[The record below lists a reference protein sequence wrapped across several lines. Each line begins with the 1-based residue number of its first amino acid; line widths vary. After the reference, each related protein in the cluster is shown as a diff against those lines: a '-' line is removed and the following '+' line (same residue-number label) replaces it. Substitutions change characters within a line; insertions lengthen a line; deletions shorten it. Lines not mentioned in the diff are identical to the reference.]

1 MRRFIIYLLILAV
14 ILTSTS
20 CQSTNTS
27 NKNSDLSI
35 YLFDNDISTK
45 QSVNKF
51 NSGRDTGK
59 INIRTFFTDEIQ
71 NYRDILL
78 SELSNGTG
86 PDIIVVYS
94 YYTPNITQ
102 YLTLDAF
109 YDINEL
115 IGKDEAFKLE
125 DYDNRILD
133 SGVKDGKRYL
143 VPLSYTVDALLSTEE
158 AMQFHDL
165 NKEKKILSLDDI
177 HTLSKSFTSQDGTV
191 FINSLPYMGYINFFV
206 DPIKQTA
213 SFDTEEFRIFMDQYQ
228 ALTQSATVV
237 TENSWDLSL
246 LSQGKVALFNMPI
259 GNANNTFWPYQT
271 YYKNG
276 VDPVLLSYTLSDQEY
291 SIPATPSV
299 MVGINKNCANK
310 EAAYE
315 FIKQLLSTED
325 QQARGAIEAF
335 PVNLEANDKIMKGNL
350 NRDTDQS
357 ASSIDNAAMTSLI
370 AQMDEMA
377 KGKLICR
384 VQDYKIGDIVREE
397 LMNYQTGSKTREMAS
412 RDIQSRVIAYFK
424 EVPSVNAPS
433 SQSDTP
439 SQVEKLTLHFMEFNA
454 YIKNAIR
461 AFNEK
466 YTDVQIE
473 GTSYPVSNFENYKT
487 LLTTSVMAGEGPDI
501 LIYRTFFFNSLSKT
515 MATGAF
521 ADLNPLIENDSS
533 FDTTAFY
540 PEIFNAGIINGE
552 RYFIPLYFT
561 IPNLYAKKSGLAELG
576 LTAAESGWTLND
588 LKDIVTKCKASNPA
602 GDQYLFN
609 SPMDFLSFVH
619 SSGLQLVD
627 YQNKTTNFQSKEF
640 IDLMVLYKEMAPLI
654 LSSEA
659 ELNLGI
665 SPALLKDDKVRMI
678 YLGDL
683 APTNLTVYNSVMTHL
698 MGDDFTI
705 LPFPTA
711 EAGAKYPTKV
721 TAIVSINAQCKNP
734 QAAFDFIKILLSE
747 DLQGTFDSHRVSNI
761 PSGQP
766 VNKNAFIKDLEAEK
780 KKAGGDQVSISD
792 PVRAITFKSVPL
804 SDAVADI
811 AINLTDHMAAPSI
824 LDLEIENIINE
835 GLQAYLSGKLTADQA
850 AKQIDEK
857 VTLFL
862 NE

>member
-1 MRRFIIYLLILAV
+1 MRRSIIFLLILALL
-14 ILTSTS
+14 LTCTS
-20 CQSTNTS
+20 CQSKDTSTN
-27 NKNSDLSI
+27 NSDLTI
-35 YLFDNDISTK
+35 YLLDSDLSTK
-45 QSVNKF
+45 QAVNRF
-51 NSGRDTGK
+51 NSAREKGR

-71 NYRDILL
+71 KLGDTLF

-86 PDIIVVYS
+86 PDIIVLYAT
-94 YYTPNITQ
+94 YIHNPTQ
-102 YLTLDAF
+102 YFNLDAF
-109 YDINEL
+109 YDINEF
-115 IGKDEAFKLE
+115 IRKDKAFKTE

-133 SGVKDGKRYL
+133 CGVKDGKRYL
-143 VPLSYTVDALLSTEE
+143 IPLSYTVDALFTTGELLQT
-158 AMQFHDL
+158 HNL
-165 NKEKKILSLDDI
+165 NTDKKILSLDDLN
-177 HTLSKSFTSQDGTV
+177 TLAKSFTPQDGTA
-191 FINSLPYMGYINFFV
+191 FINSLPYISFLNYFV
-206 DPIKQTA
+206 DPMKQTA

-228 ALTQSATVV
+228 ALNQSATVV

-259 GNANNTFWPYQT
+259 SNANNTFWPYQT

-276 VDPVLLSYTLSDQEY
+276 VDPVLLCYTLSDQEY

-325 QQARGAIEAF
+325 QQARGKNEAF
-335 PVNLEANDKIMKGNL
+335 PVNLAAYEKVMEGNL
-350 NRDTDQS
+350 DFNTEQS
-357 ASSIDNAAMTSLI
+357 ASSIDNAAMIRLI

-384 VQDYKIGDIVREE
+384 VQDYKIGDIVHEE

-487 LLTTSVMAGEGPDI
+487 QLTTSVMAGEGPDI

-540 PEIFNAGIINGE
+540 PEIFNAGIINGK

-698 MGDDFTI
+698 MGDDFII

-711 EAGAKYPTKV
+711 ETGAKYPAELKDV
-721 TAIVSINAQCKNP
+721 VSINARCRNP

-747 DLQGTFDSHRVSNI
+747 DIQRTFDSHGINNI

-766 VNKNAFIKDLEAEK
+766 VNKNAYIKDIEAEK
-780 KKAGGDQVSISD
+780 KNPSGNLITMSD
-792 PVRAITFKSVPL
+792 GIRTMTFKGVPL
-804 SDAVADI
+804 TDTVADMGV
-811 AINLTDHMAAPSI
+811 NLTNHMAAPAH
-824 LDLEIENIINE
+824 LDYEIENIINE
-835 GLQAYLSGKLTADQA
+835 GVQAYLSGKRTAEQA
-850 AKQIDEK
+850 AKEIDEK
-857 VTLFL
+857 VALYL